1 MPVAQNVDSYDGRA
15 LGERP
20 PRTSVPKGSVAQP
33 AMPSATGQPAIQ
45 TADGTDNM
53 RANYACYETRETRR
67 TSSGVRATH
76 AAVDSYADGTV

>member
-1 MPVAQNVDSYDGRA
+1 MPVATNVDSFDPRA

-20 PRTSVPKGSVAQP
+20 PRTSTPKGSVAQP
-33 AMPSATGQPAIQ
+33 ALASATGQPAIQ

-67 TSSGVRATH
+67 TSSGVRATR